1 MITVRH
7 ILNLIENL
15 QLGLYNSDRFAIQCQ
30 NDFVCKLTLQCNDS
44 NISIELFLNSIK
56 KHWFQK
62 RKYIVTVVCGGV
74 NYDKEK
80 TFNLSKRQYDYIT
93 SYIKT
98 WAITKDT
105 NNEAVVIDT
114 FGLNVLEN
122 LCEY

>member
-15 QLGLYNSDRFAIQCQ
+15 QLGLYNSDRFSIQCQ
-30 NDFVCKLTLQCNDS
+30 NDLVCNLMLQCNDP
-44 NISIELFLNSIK
+44 NATIELFLHSIK

-62 RKYIVTVVCGGV
+62 RKYVVTVVCGGV
-74 NYDKEK
+74 NYSKEK
-80 TFNLSKRQYDYIT
+80 IFNLTKQQYDYIT

-98 WAITKDT
+98 WAITKDA
-105 NNEAVVIDT
+105 NNEAVAIDT